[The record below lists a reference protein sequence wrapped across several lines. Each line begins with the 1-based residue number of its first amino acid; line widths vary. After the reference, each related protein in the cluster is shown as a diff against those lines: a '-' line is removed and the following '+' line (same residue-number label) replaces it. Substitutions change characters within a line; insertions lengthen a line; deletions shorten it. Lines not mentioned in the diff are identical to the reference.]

1 MFIQQQEAFPLEQ
14 VLVPACAQMASPQ
27 DHAKLARTA
36 DLLLHFCKSNV
47 IACCTASVIS
57 LAS

>member
-14 VLVPACAQMASPQ
+14 VLAPACAQMASPQ
-27 DHAKLARTA
+27 DHAKLARMA
-36 DLLLHFCKSNV
+36 DRLLYFCKSKV
-47 IACCTASVIS
+47 IACYTASVIL